1 MSVKK
6 SKTQFVCQSCG
17 TIYPKWLGRCSA
29 CNEWNS
35 IVEEVVAATSVAAKS
50 RLPET
55 TVPQPVHQISTDNVK
70 RFQFQGNE
78 MNRVMGGG
86 LVPGS
91 ITLIAGEPGIGKSTL
106 LLDLALRFSHGPV
119 LYVSGEE
126 SAGQIKMRA
135 DRIGP
140 LNEQCYIYCETDIDS
155 VLHHAAQIKPQ
166 MIVIDSV
173 QTMFTDT
180 IDSPAGAV
188 GQIRECAARLQQFAK
203 SKNISV
209 FLIGHVTKDGYIAG
223 PKLLEHMVDTVLY
236 FEGERHF
243 GYRILRSVKNRFGS
257 TAELGIFEMSQTG
270 LREVTDPSELFI
282 SQRDELLSGICI
294 GNIMEGLRP
303 LLIEVQALVSP
314 SPYGQPQRSSTGFD
328 NRRMSML
335 LAVLEKKA
343 GFKLGTKDVFL
354 NITGGVKVDD
364 PALDLAVVIS
374 IVSSYLDITVERNT
388 CFTGEVGLSG
398 EIRPVARLEQRIN
411 EAEKLSYN
419 SMMISK
425 FNFKAKDFKNHSI
438 EIIPVSKI
446 SDVFKLLFGK
456 HQ

>member
-1 MSVKK
+1 MPSKK

-17 TIYPKWLGRCSA
+17 TVYPKWQGRCSA

-35 IVEEVVAATSVAAKS
+35 IIEEIVVSLPPSLSHREVVQSAPV
-50 RLPET
+50 
-55 TVPQPVHQISTDNVK
+55 PVHQISANDVARWK
-70 RFQFQGNE
+70 FSGEE
-78 MNRVMGGG
+78 MNRVLGGG

-91 ITLIAGEPGIGKSTL
+91 VTLIAGEPGIGKSTL
-106 LLDLALRFSHGPV
+106 LLDLALRFKQGPV

-140 LNEQCYIYCETDIDS
+140 SNEQCYIFCETNIDS
-155 VLHHAAQIKPQ
+155 VIHHAQQIDPQ

-173 QTMFTDT
+173 QTMYSESV
-180 IDSPAGAV
+180 DSPAGAV
-188 GQIRECAARLQQFAK
+188 SQIRECAARLQQF
-203 SKNISV
+203 SKNRNIAV

-236 FEGERHF
+236 FEGDRHF

-257 TAELGIFEMSQTG
+257 TAELGIFEMGQTG
-270 LREVTDPSELFI
+270 LREVADPSEIFI
-282 SQRDELLSGICI
+282 SHRDEFLSGISI
-294 GNIMEGLRP
+294 GSVIEGMRP

-328 NRRMSML
+328 NKRMSML

-343 GFKLGTKDVFL
+343 GFKLGNKDVFV
-354 NITGGVKVDD
+354 NITGGVRVDD
-364 PALDLAVVIS
+364 PALDLAVVSS
-374 IVSSYLDITVERNT
+374 IVSSYVDVAVDRHT
-388 CFTGEVGLSG
+388 CFAGEVGLSG

-411 EAEKLSYN
+411 EAEKLSYKRII
-419 SMMISK
+419 ISK
-425 FNFKAKDFKNHSI
+425 YNFKSAEIKKSKI
-438 EIIPVSKI
+438 EIITASKL
-446 SDVFKLLFGK
+446 SDAFKKLFG
-456 HQ
+456 